1 MSRNPLANILVACAG
16 IAVVALV
23 RWPLGPALGLAGFAV
38 AAHGT
43 GVARRTIRSGVIVVG
58 VVVILGLIL
67 RGLQGNLTWEHGF
80 ALLTT
85 ATTVGVVAAM
95 AILVVRVTD
104 RRDLGLD
111 LERRGAPRSL
121 AFAVVGLAGAPGA
134 LGRRWR
140 RIVEAQLARG
150 VRLDRSLLDRVRAL
164 PVVVVPLVVAS
175 LHDLADRTL
184 ARESR
189 GISQPGRRTLLDV
202 PPETTVDRVLAVGS
216 VVLIGLLIV
225 ANLAGIR

>member
-1 MSRNPLANILVACAG
+1 MSRNPLANILVGCAG
-16 IAVVALV
+16 IAVVAFV
-23 RWPLGPALGLAGFAV
+23 RWPLGPALGLAGVVFA
-38 AAHGT
+38 AIGL
-43 GVARRTIRSGVIVVG
+43 GVARRTIRSGLTVAG
-58 VVVILGLIL
+58 AVVVLGLIL

-85 ATTVGVVAAM
+85 AAAVGVAAAM
-95 AILVVRVTD
+95 AVLVVRVTD

-111 LERRGAPRSL
+111 LERRGVPRSV

-134 LGRRWR
+134 LGRRRR

-150 VRLDRSLLDRVRAL
+150 VRLDRGVLDRVRAL
-164 PVVVVPLVVAS
+164 PIVAVPLVVAS

-202 PPETTVDRVLAVGS
+202 PPETTVDRVLEVGS
-216 VVLIGLLIV
+216 MVLIGLLIA
-225 ANLAGIR
+225 ANVAGIR